1 MCDNLSSENSAAD
14 ENAIIDTNVK
24 LQSSIDRI
32 LSMFEETSKQLSTSN
47 SIQNQLAEKL
57 LDNQKEVDELKI
69 QLTNN
74 LEEYEEKNA
83 ELMSKL
89 RNFDGLTAAYELD
102 MQRNKAI
109 IAQLEQNLS
118 NVNQQLNDAKNQI
131 ECEKIELTNLESVRK
146 DLEAQR
152 TFFTQDLQDSEIKR
166 KLVCELFRFVFI
178 FFEDFSF
185 SWSWHTFGLIEKSF
199 RVFIFD
205 CRCCFF
211 V

>member
-57 LDNQKEVDELKI
+57 LDSQKEVDELKI

-74 LEEYEEKNA
+74 L
-83 ELMSKL
+83 S
-89 RNFDGLTAAYELD
+89 
-102 MQRNKAI
+102 
-109 IAQLEQNLS
+109 QLEQNL
-118 NVNQQLNDAKNQI
+118 NKVNQQLNDAKNQI
-131 ECEKIELTNLESVRK
+131 ESEKIELTNLESVRK

-166 KLVCELFRFVFI
+166 KLVCELFRFLFL

-185 SWSWHTFGLIEKSF
+185 SWSWHTFGLIEKSV

-205 CRCCFF
+205 CRCCCFF
-211 V
+211 LNLISN

>member
-1 MCDNLSSENSAAD
+1 
-14 ENAIIDTNVK
+14 
-24 LQSSIDRI
+24 
-32 LSMFEETSKQLSTSN
+32 MFEETSKQLSTSN

-57 LDNQKEVDELKI
+57 LDSQREVDELKT

-102 MQRNKAI
+102 IQRNKSV

-118 NVNQQLNDAKNQI
+118 NVSQQLNDAKNQI
-131 ECEKIELTNLESVRK
+131 ESEKIELTNLESVRK

-152 TFFTQDLQDSEIKR
+152 TFFTQDLQDNEIKR
-166 KLVCELFRFVFI
+166 KLVWVVFLLKI
-178 FFEDFSF
+178 FLS
-185 SWSWHTFGLIEKSF
+185 FGLGIHSG
-199 RVFIFD
+199 
-205 CRCCFF
+205 
-211 V
+211 